1 MMEQKSMYELV
12 KQYVEEIAPHDATD
26 EQKKKMIDNHVILFV
41 RV

>member
-1 MMEQKSMYELV
+1 MKEKTMYELV

-26 EQKKKMIDNHVILFV
+26 EQKKKMIINHVILFI